1 MSEIRKANI
10 EGAAYFI
17 TLTVEG
23 WVDAFT
29 RKELVE
35 ELVKN
40 IQYCQQSK
48 GLEVFA
54 YVIMPSHVHMI
65 VRRGGGLLSDLL
77 RDFKAYTAK
86 QLLSLIAT
94 HTSESRRE
102 WMLPF
107 FQQQAIGKAQNKHF
121 AFWRKDSHPIELWSG
136 KVVEQKIRYIHQNPV
151 EQGIVTEAHHYR
163 LSSAHP
169 DGPLVLNGY
178 LQPVDGKGMA

>member
-1 MSEIRKANI
+1 MSEIRKANV
-10 EGAAYFI
+10 EGAAYFV

-23 WVDAFT
+23 WVDVFT
-29 RKELVE
+29 RRELVD

-40 IQYCQQSK
+40 LQYCQKHK
-48 GLEVFA
+48 GLVIYA

-65 VRRGGGLLSDLL
+65 VRREGGPLSDWL
-77 RDFKAYTAK
+77 RDFKAFTAK

-94 HTSESRRE
+94 GIGESRRE

-107 FQQQAIGKAQNKHF
+107 FRQQASGKAQNKDY

-136 KVVEQKIRYIHQNPV
+136 PVTEQKIRYIHQNPV

-163 LSSAHP
+163 LSSAHL
-169 DGPLVLNGY
+169 DGPLELNGY
-178 LQPVDGKGMA
+178 LQHTDGKGME